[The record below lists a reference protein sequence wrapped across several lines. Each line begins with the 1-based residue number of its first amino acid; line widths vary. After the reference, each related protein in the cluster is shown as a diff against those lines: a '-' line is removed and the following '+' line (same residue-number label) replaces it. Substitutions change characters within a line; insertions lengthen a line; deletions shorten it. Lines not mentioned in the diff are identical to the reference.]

1 MAFNGA
7 YYLIDDNGNTVALKS
22 RPQHLKDA
30 FDRAGLEAA
39 WLAYSPKEKLLRVTK
54 DTPNSVWNE
63 FTNIHRYDMEALSDY
78 LSTYSDYFDSLEKSV
93 DSET

>member
-39 WLAYSPKEKLLRVTK
+39 WLAYSLKEKLLRVTK

-63 FTNIHRYDMEALSDY
+63 FSNAHRYDMEGLKDY
-78 LSTYSDYFDSLEKSV
+78 LSMYSEYSDSWEESG